1 MRSKPFIKAN
11 LYIVTDIMLAIAL
24 LLFVTLIFEK
34 DEIVRLMTLGASA
47 YSIGIASFFAT
58 LQIFQGKTTVKNLS
72 QNTIYAKLE
81 NGSDTFAVNPKK
93 KGYDID
99 EIKINDVVYQVGT
112 SCHTVVRKDG
122 SIKVKSFTGKIIN
135 KILEAKN

>member
-72 QNTIYAKLE
+72 KNTIYAKLE
-81 NGSDTFAVNPKK
+81 NGSDTIIVPPQK

-99 EIKINDVVYQVGT
+99 EIKINDVVYKVGT

-135 KILEAKN
+135 KILESKN